1 MGIPFEFIG
10 AIQYENR
17 ILRKKVAD
25 YESGERFQQIQRDHQ
40 KVIDEYRRQIK
51 QMKALKLS
59 LKKQKKC
66 VLPQN
71 RAATRL

>member
-1 MGIPFEFIG
+1 VGIPFEFIG

-25 YESGERFQQIQRDHQ
+25 YESGERFQQIQREHQ

-51 QMKALKLS
+51 
-59 LKKQKKC
+59 
-66 VLPQN
+66 
-71 RAATRL
+71 